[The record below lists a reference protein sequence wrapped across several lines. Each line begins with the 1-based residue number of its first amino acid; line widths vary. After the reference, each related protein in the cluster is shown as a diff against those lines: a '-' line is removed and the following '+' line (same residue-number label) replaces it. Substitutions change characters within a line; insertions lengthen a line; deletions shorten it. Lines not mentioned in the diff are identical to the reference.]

1 MKSVF
6 LGLIIAA
13 AAGLATMPAMAA
25 EEKKVCIDV
34 KDKDGKVVMDK
45 DGKPKQ
51 TCKTMKVHKKLEG
64 TEVPGQK
71 K

>member
-1 MKSVF
+1 MKALLLSLVIAT
-6 LGLIIAA
+6 GLLSA
-13 AAGLATMPAMAA
+13 PVMAA

-34 KDKDGKVVMDK
+34 KDKEGKVVKDK

-51 TCKTMKVHKKLEG
+51 SCKTMKVHKKLEG

>member
-1 MKSVF
+1 MKALF
-6 LGLIIAA
+6 LSLVIATGL
-13 AAGLATMPAMAA
+13 LSTPVMAA

-34 KDKDGKVVMDK
+34 KDKEGKIVKDK

-51 TCKTMKVHKKLEG
+51 SCKTMKVHKKLEG

>member
-1 MKSVF
+1 MKNVL
-6 LGLIIAA
+6 LGLFVAL
-13 AAGLATMPAMAA
+13 GVVFTPVMAA

-34 KDKDGKVVMDK
+34 KDKDGKVVKDK

-51 TCKTMKVHKKLEG
+51 SCKTMKVHKKLEG

>member
-1 MKSVF
+1 MKTM
-6 LGLIIAA
+6 LMGLVIAA
-13 AAGLATMPAMAA
+13 AAGLVAAPVLAA

-34 KDKDGKVVMDK
+34 KDKDGKVVKDK
-45 DGKPKQ
+45 AGKPKQ
-51 TCKTMKVHKKLEG
+51 SCKTMKVHKKLEG

>member
-1 MKSVF
+1 LFVALGVVF
-6 LGLIIAA
+6 
-13 AAGLATMPAMAA
+13 TPVMAA

-34 KDKDGKVVMDK
+34 KDKDGKVVKDK

-51 TCKTMKVHKKLEG
+51 SCKTMKVHKKLEG